1 MESESSKERLEQ
13 VKERFGFGGDLE
25 KEKEKMAMTPTPRR

>member
-1 MESESSKERLEQ
+1 METDASKERLEQ

-25 KEKEKMAMTPTPRR
+25 KEKEKMAMTPIRR